1 MIIHTLRAR
10 FSAALESAGLALRP
24 WRKRD
29 IEKQAHKADLR
40 DWENEGGNLAPL
52 PEVPK
57 TIPTTGLDDR
67 DHGRADPPIA
77 LACTAE
83 TIRLNRFA
91 ISGSGPIYRSK

>member
-1 MIIHTLRAR
+1 MTIHTFRAR
-10 FSAALESAGLALRP
+10 FLAACESAALVLTP

-52 PEVPK
+52 PEASGTVPAGK
-57 TIPTTGLDDR
+57 AG
-67 DHGRADPPIA
+67 PPVA
-77 LACTAE
+77 LACTPE

-91 ISGSGPIYRSK
+91 VSRSGPT